1 MIEGKSPLADLNG
14 FSELRV
20 AFRRF
25 DHCASLDQKPR
36 EGVSRLGPVRLQGED
51 VGEEVFGLGGM
62 IAFCL
67 ELGALEQREE
77 IGAVLL
83 ASVGGARLDFLQDP
97 GRWVA
102 A

>member
-25 DHCASLDQKPR
+25 DHFASLDQKPR
-36 EGVSRLGPVRLQGED
+36 EGVSRLGPVGLQGED
-51 VGEEVFGLGGM
+51 VGEEAFGLGGM

-83 ASVGGARLDFLQDP
+83 ASVSARALTFSRMP
-97 GRWVA
+97 VRWVA